1 MVVRQHLA
9 APPASVWRLIGEPD
23 QMNRWSTAPI
33 GLRSPGEGGR
43 PHGVGAMRT
52 VDLLG
57 TSLLEVVR
65 LSDPPHRLAY
75 TVVGGVVGLRRH
87 EGELV
92 LEPTPDGG
100 CDLTWTVDLEFAMPG
115 PAALAS
121 RLVGR
126 QLRTSVEAMAALR
139 APEPVPP
146 TLTVVRPPTDQKP
159 LRDAAEAVLAE
170 QREIADRLAAA
181 DDAKQWFARVYQ
193 YVTEEQLAH
202 LDRGGVDHP
211 DWVLRLIPAFHTHYA
226 RNLAAFEAGGEPDP
240 MWDRAWGL
248 AERAGRTG
256 STVDIVKGLLLG
268 VAAHIE
274 ADLVQALTAV
284 HAEAFAD
291 RDHVVFRADY
301 LRMAPVFTVAS
312 DRLMDDMPRSFV
324 PLWLQGAR
332 RVLPAELRDPLM
344 RRYYDVPRR
353 RLEAFDRVSEGGVVE

>member
-1 MVVRQHLA
+1 MVVRQHLS
-9 APPASVWRLIGEPD
+9 APPASVWRLIGEPE
-23 QMNRWSTAPI
+23 QMNRWSSAPI
-33 GLRSPGEGGR
+33 TLRSPGEDGR
-43 PHGVGAMRT
+43 PNGVGAMRS
-52 VDLLG
+52 VSVLG
-57 TSLLEVVR
+57 TTLLEVVR
-65 LSDPPHRLAY
+65 AADPPHRLAY

-92 LEPTPDGG
+92 LEPTDDGG
-100 CDLTWTVDLEFAMPG
+100 CDLTWTVDLEFALPG
-115 PAALAS
+115 AAALAT
-121 RLVGR
+121 RGIGR
-126 QLRTSVEAMAALR
+126 QLRSSVEAMAALR
-139 APEPVPP
+139 APDPLPP
-146 TLTVVRPPTDQKP
+146 ILSVARPPAELQP
-159 LRDAAEAVLAE
+159 LRDEAESVLAE
-170 QREIADRLAAA
+170 QRETADRLAAA

-226 RNLAAFEAGGEPDP
+226 RNLAAFEAGGTPDP
-240 MWDRAWGL
+240 MWSRAWGL
-248 AERAGRTG
+248 AEQAGRTG

-274 ADLVQALTAV
+274 ADLVQALAAV

-312 DRLMDDMPRSFV
+312 DRLMDDMPRSYV

-353 RLEAFDRVSEGGVVE
+353 RLEAFDQVSADGMMK

>member
-1 MVVRQHLA
+1 MVVRQHLG

-43 PHGVGAMRT
+43 PNGVGAMRT
-52 VDLLG
+52 VGLLG
-57 TSLLEVVR
+57 ATLVEVVR
-65 LSDPPHRLAY
+65 VAEPPNRLAY

-92 LEPTPDGG
+92 LQDSGDGG
-100 CDLTWTVDLEFAMPG
+100 CDLTWTVDLEFALPG

-121 RLVGR
+121 RAIER
-126 QLRTSVEAMAALR
+126 QLRTSVAAMAALS
-139 APEPVPP
+139 PP
-146 TLTVVRPPTDQKP
+146 DPSPATLSLVRSPTDLRP
-159 LRDAAEAVLAE
+159 LRDAADDVLAE
-170 QREIADRLAAA
+170 QRGIADRLAAA
-181 DDAKQWFARVYQ
+181 GDAKQWFARVYQ

-202 LDRGGVDHP
+202 LDRGEVDHP

-226 RNLAAFEAGGEPDP
+226 RNLAAFEADGEPDP
-240 MWDRAWGL
+240 MWANAWGL

-301 LRMAPVFTVAS
+301 LRMAPVFTIAS

-353 RLEAFDRVSEGGVVE
+353 RLEAFDRVSAADMVQ

>member
-1 MVVRQHLA
+1 MVVRQRLG
-9 APPASVWRLIGEPD
+9 APPASVWRLISEPD
-23 QMNRWSTAPI
+23 QMNRWSSAPI
-33 GLRSPGEGGR
+33 ALRSPGEGGR
-43 PHGVGAMRT
+43 PGGVGAMRT
-52 VDLLG
+52 VGLLG
-57 TSLLEVVR
+57 ASLLEVVR
-65 LSDPPHRLAY
+65 VAEPPHRLVY

-92 LEPTPDGG
+92 LEPAPDGG
-100 CDLTWTVDLEFAMPG
+100 CDLTWTVDLELAVPG
-115 PAALAS
+115 PAAIATS
-121 RLVGR
+121 VVGR
-126 QLRTSVEAMAALR
+126 QLRASVRSMAALR
-139 APEPVPP
+139 APEVVPP
-146 TLTVVRPPTDQKP
+146 VLSVVREVVDVQP
-159 LRDAAEAVLAE
+159 LRAAAEAVLEE
-170 QREIADRLAAA
+170 QRSTADRLAAA
-181 DDAKQWFARVYQ
+181 DDAKQRFARVYQ

-226 RNLAAFEAGGEPDP
+226 RNLAAFEAGADADP
-240 MWDRAWGL
+240 MWARAWGL
-248 AERAGRTG
+248 AEQAGRTG

-291 RDHVVFRADY
+291 TEHVVFRADY
-301 LRMAPVFTVAS
+301 LRMAPVFTIAS

-324 PLWLQGAR
+324 PLWLHGAR

-353 RLEAFDRVSEGGVVE
+353 RLEAFDRVSRGVIK